1 MSVLICRVMSRTLV
15 NPISDLFDV
24 ACRHRTV
31 KVSCQCGNVGIFDPH
46 ALWYLFERKG
56 WNDKLPAVRKR
67 MRCLQCYYAKRKRT
81 TATLELVAEDHTRQL
96 PMPDIIEWKR
106 QLRRRR

>member
-1 MSVLICRVMSRTLV
+1 M
-15 NPISDLFDV
+15 
-24 ACRHRTV
+24 
-31 KVSCQCGNVGIFDPH
+31 KVSCPCGNVGIFDPH

-56 WNDKLPAVRKR
+56 WNDRLPAVRKR

-81 TATLELVAEDHTRQL
+81 LATLELVDVDHTRQL

>member
-1 MSVLICRVMSRTLV
+1 MSRTLV
-15 NPISDLFDV
+15 NPISSLFDV
-24 ACRHRTV
+24 ACRHHSV
-31 KVSCQCGNVGIFDPH
+31 KVSCPCGNVGIFDPH

-56 WNDKLPAVRKR
+56 WNDRLPAVRKR

-81 TATLELVAEDHTRQL
+81 LATLELVDVDHTRQL

>member
-1 MSVLICRVMSRTLV
+1 MSRTLV

-31 KVSCQCGNVGIFDPH
+31 KVSCHCGNVGIFDPH
-46 ALWYLFERKG
+46 ALWRLFERKG

-81 TATLELVAEDHTRQL
+81 LATLELTSEDHTRQL
-96 PMPDIIEWKR
+96 PMPDIMEWKR

>member
-1 MSVLICRVMSRTLV
+1 MSRELA
-15 NPISDLFDV
+15 NPISDLFDAAV
-24 ACRHRTV
+24 RHRTI
-31 KVSCQCGNVGIFDPH
+31 KASCHCGNVGIFDPH

-81 TATLELVAEDHTRQL
+81 LATLELTSEDHTRQL
-96 PMPDIIEWKR
+96 PVPDIIEWKR
-106 QLRRRR
+106 ELRRRR

>member
-1 MSVLICRVMSRTLV
+1 MSRTLV

-24 ACRHRTV
+24 ACRHHTV

-56 WNDKLPAVRKR
+56 WTDRL
-67 MRCLQCYYAKRKRT
+67 
-81 TATLELVAEDHTRQL
+81 LVDVDHTRQL
-96 PMPDIIEWKR
+96 PMPPISEWKR